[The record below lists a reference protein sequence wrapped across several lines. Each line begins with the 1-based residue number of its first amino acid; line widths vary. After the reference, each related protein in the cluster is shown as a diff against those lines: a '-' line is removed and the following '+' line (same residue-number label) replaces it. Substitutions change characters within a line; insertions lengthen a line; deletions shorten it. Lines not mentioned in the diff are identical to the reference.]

1 MSSPSYSVRNAA
13 LPRTL
18 SSASPPVAP
27 PASPRQAP
35 ASPRQA
41 QVSARS
47 PLAGAAS
54 SGQAQASASPSGPP
68 PGHADRRPDRDR
80 RNVTL
85 AVVLFAQLMI
95 VLDLTVVNVAL
106 PSMAAGLH
114 LSPTSLSWVLNA
126 YALTFGGLLLLGGRA
141 GDILGR
147 RRTFMTGLAI
157 FTLASLA
164 GGLATNSAA
173 LLAARAVQGVG
184 GAIASPAVL
193 ATIVASFPEGRERV
207 RALSIFTAVTMG
219 GASLGLVLGGMM
231 TQWASWRWVFFINVP
246 VGVAVVALA
255 PRLLA
260 SAQRQRGHFDVTGA
274 ITSTAGMSA
283 LVYGFI
289 AVATDG
295 WTSLTSLTA
304 FAAAV
309 LLLTAFVLIE
319 TRKTQPITP
328 LWLLRHRSR
337 SASYIARLLL
347 VAGMFG
353 SFFFLTQFV
362 QEVLGFGPLEA
373 GLSFLPMT
381 AALFGTSRLAPRLVA
396 RFGPRPLMIAGLLPV
411 VAAMAWLG
419 QLTAGTSYFPGVLV
433 PMLLFGGGMGVV
445 FVPLTMAS
453 LAGVPAQHSGAAAS
467 MVNVMQQV
475 GGALGLAILV
485 TIYGTASRA
494 AARHSL
500 IAAAAAQ
507 VRDARVHGMAVSFT
521 TAAIFDAIAF
531 LVVLVAIR
539 IRHPQVAAD

>member
-1 MSSPSYSVRNAA
+1 MSSPSHSVSPTA

-18 SSASPPVAP
+18 PSASPPAAP
-27 PASPRQAP
+27 PTSPQQAP
-35 ASPRQA
+35 ASTSR
-41 QVSARS
+41 
-47 PLAGAAS
+47 
-54 SGQAQASASPSGPP
+54 SGPQP
-68 PGHADRRPDRDR
+68 ADAGLGPDRDR

-114 LSPTSLSWVLNA
+114 LTPTSLSWVLNA

-147 RRTFMTGLAI
+147 RRTFMAGLAI
-157 FTLASLA
+157 FTIASLA
-164 GGLATNSAA
+164 GGLATSSAA

-260 SAQRQRGHFDVTGA
+260 GTRRQRGHFDLTGA

-289 AVATDG
+289 EVASDG
-295 WTSLTSLTA
+295 WSSRTALTA
-304 FAAAV
+304 FAAAAV
-309 LLLTAFVLIE
+309 LLAAFVRIE
-319 TRKTQPITP
+319 TRKTEPITP

-337 SASYIARLLL
+337 CASYIARLLL

-362 QEVLGFGPLEA
+362 QEVLGFGPLTA

-396 RFGPRPLMIAGLLPV
+396 SFGPRPLMIAGLLPV
-411 VAAMAWLG
+411 IASMAWLG
-419 QLTAGTSYFPGVLV
+419 QLTSGTSYFPGVLV
-433 PMLLFGGGMGVV
+433 PMLLLGGGMGLV

-453 LAGVPAQHSGAAAS
+453 LAGVPPQHSGAAAS

-494 AARHSL
+494 AARHPL
-500 IAAAAAQ
+500 IAAQAQ
-507 VRDARVHGMAVSFT
+507 HARVHGMAVSFT

-539 IRHPQVAAD
+539 IRQPEVAAR

>member
-1 MSSPSYSVRNAA
+1 MSSPSHSVSPAA
-13 LPRTL
+13 LPRTR

-27 PASPRQAP
+27 PTSPRQAP
-35 ASPRQA
+35 TSTIQSVPQ
-41 QVSARS
+41 
-47 PLAGAAS
+47 
-54 SGQAQASASPSGPP
+54 
-68 PGHADRRPDRDR
+68 PGNADVQPGRDR

-106 PSMAAGLH
+106 PSMAVGLH

-147 RRTFMTGLAI
+147 RRTFMAGLAI
-157 FTLASLA
+157 FTAASLA
-164 GGLATNSAA
+164 GGLATSAAA

-207 RALSIFTAVTMG
+207 RALSVFTAVTMG

-246 VGVAVVALA
+246 VGIAVVALA

-260 SAQRQRGHFDVTGA
+260 SAQRQRGHFDVSGA

-289 AVATDG
+289 AVASDG
-295 WTSLTSLTA
+295 WNSLTALTA

-309 LLLTAFVLIE
+309 LLLAAFVLIE
-319 TRKTQPITP
+319 TRKAEPITP

-362 QEVLGFGPLEA
+362 QEVLGFGPLTA

-381 AALFGTSRLAPRLVA
+381 VALFGTSRLAPRLVA

-411 VAAMAWLG
+411 VASMAWLG
-419 QLTAGTSYFPGVLV
+419 QLTSGTSYFPGVLV
-433 PMLLFGGGMGVV
+433 PMLLLGGGMGVV

-494 AARHSL
+494 AARHPL
-500 IAAAAAQ
+500 IAATAAAQ
-507 VRDARVHGMAVSFT
+507 AQHARVHGMAVSFT
-521 TAAIFDAIAF
+521 TAAIFDAIAL
-531 LVVLVAIR
+531 LVVLAAIR
-539 IRHPQVAAD
+539 IRQPQVATR

>member
-1 MSSPSYSVRNAA
+1 
-13 LPRTL
+13 
-18 SSASPPVAP
+18 
-27 PASPRQAP
+27 
-35 ASPRQA
+35 
-41 QVSARS
+41 
-47 PLAGAAS
+47 
-54 SGQAQASASPSGPP
+54 
-68 PGHADRRPDRDR
+68 
-80 RNVTL
+80 
-85 AVVLFAQLMI
+85 MI

-106 PSMAAGLH
+106 PSMATGLH

-147 RRTFMTGLAI
+147 RRTFIAGLAI
-157 FTLASLA
+157 FTIASLA
-164 GGLATNSAA
+164 GGLATSAAA
-173 LLAARAVQGVG
+173 LLVARAVQGVG

-246 VGVAVVALA
+246 VGVAVVGLA

-260 SAQRQRGHFDVTGA
+260 RTRRQHGHFDVTGA

-289 AVATDG
+289 AVASDG
-295 WTSLTSLTA
+295 WGSLTSVAA

-319 TRKTQPITP
+319 TRTAQPITP

-337 SASYIARLLL
+337 GASYLARLLL

-362 QEVLGFGPLEA
+362 QEVLGFDPLAA
-373 GLSFLPMT
+373 GLSFVPMT
-381 AALFGTSRLAPRLVA
+381 GALFGTSRLAPRLVA
-396 RFGPRPLMIAGLLPV
+396 RFGPRPLMIVGLLPV
-411 VAAMAWLG
+411 VAGMAWLG
-419 QLTAGTSYFPGVLV
+419 QLTPGTSYSPGVLV
-433 PMLLFGGGMGVV
+433 PMLLFGAGMGLV

-453 LAGVPAQHSGAAAS
+453 LTGVPAQHSGAAAS

-485 TIYGTASRA
+485 TVYGTASRA
-494 AARHSL
+494 AARHPL
-500 IAAAAAQ
+500 IATAAVQALH
-507 VRDARVHGMAVSFT
+507 ARVHGMAVSFT
-521 TAAIFDAIAF
+521 TAAIFDAVAF
-531 LVVLVAIR
+531 LVVLLAIR
-539 IRHPQVAAD
+539 IRQPQAAAG